1 MGFGFRSRRPTARDR
16 CADGKGGVDSGSG
29 AQGPAQRDQAIS
41 LRMRA
46 MDRLDCDRM
55 FVAVLEAGG
64 FSRAAARLG
73 TSSGQAS
80 KLVSRLEADLG
91 VQLLNRTT
99 RALSPT
105 ELGQAYFEQM
115 KRLIEEFDALDDSVR
130 HASGKASGRLGLTV
144 PVSFGATQ
152 LAPALI
158 DFARTYPDIQ
168 LDVSFSDRVVN
179 LVDEGFD
186 VAVRVGN
193 PSDTSLITR
202 KLCDMRV
209 VTAASPAYLNERGEP
224 AAPAQLSGHDCIID
238 TNFREPLTWRF
249 RAQGERE
256 PTLVSV
262 KGRLRFS
269 NAETCLAAAEAGL
282 GVTHVPS
289 FIAGPHLRS
298 GSLKPVLRDFEDR
311 PLGVHVLYP
320 PGRHLAFKVRALVD
334 FLAERFRGVPPWDRG
349 W

>member
-1 MGFGFRSRRPTARDR
+1 
-16 CADGKGGVDSGSG
+16 
-29 AQGPAQRDQAIS
+29 
-41 LRMRA
+41 

-55 FVAVLEAGG
+55 FVAVLETGG

-73 TSSGQAS
+73 TSAGQAS
-80 KLVSRLEADLG
+80 KLVSKLEADLG

-105 ELGQAYFEQM
+105 ELGQAYFEQV

-144 PVSFGATQ
+144 PMSFGTAQ
-152 LAPALI
+152 LAPVLI
-158 DFARTYPDIQ
+158 DFARAYPDIQ

-193 PSDTSLITR
+193 PSDTSLIAR
-202 KLCDMRV
+202 KLCPMRV
-209 VTAASPAYLNERGEP
+209 VTAASPAYLEERGEP
-224 AAPAQLSGHDCIID
+224 LAPAHLADHDCIID
-238 TNFREPLTWRF
+238 TNFREPLVWRF
-249 RAQGERE
+249 HAAGERE
-256 PTLVSV
+256 PTMIAVR
-262 KGRLRFS
+262 GRLRFS
-269 NAETCLAAAEAGL
+269 SAEACLAAAEAGL
-282 GVTHVPS
+282 GVAHVPS
-289 FIAGPHLRS
+289 FMAGPRFRA
-298 GSLKPVLRDFEDR
+298 GVLKPLLQSFEER

-320 PGRHLAFKVRALVD
+320 PGRHLAFKVRVLVD
-334 FLAERFRGVPPWDRG
+334 FLAERFRGVPAWDQG